1 MNYIMYVGLLAGLLT
16 TFGAFPQVLKS
27 MRTKK
32 TQDLSL
38 MMIVVIFFGLAL
50 WLAYGVLLS
59 DLPLIMW
66 NIIACI
72 FYLILLVLK
81 LKYK

>member
-1 MNYIMYVGLLAGLLT
+1 MDFVTSVGLLAGLLT
-16 TFGAFPQVLKS
+16 TFGAFPQVIKS
-27 MRTKK
+27 MRSKK

-38 MMIVVIFFGLAL
+38 MMIAVVLSGLVL
-50 WLAYGVLLS
+50 WLAYGILIS
-59 DLPLIMW
+59 DLPLVMW
-66 NIIACI
+66 NIVACI